1 MNMENPFG
9 ESLQNPL
16 EKYGRDITKAVKD
29 GKVDPVIGR
38 DEEVRSITRILSR
51 KTKNMFWINWICVAS
66 DTADI

>member
-38 DEEVRSITRILSR
+38 DEEVRSITRILLESQVLV
-51 KTKNMFWINWICVAS
+51 KLLLLK
-66 DTADI
+66 DLLKEL